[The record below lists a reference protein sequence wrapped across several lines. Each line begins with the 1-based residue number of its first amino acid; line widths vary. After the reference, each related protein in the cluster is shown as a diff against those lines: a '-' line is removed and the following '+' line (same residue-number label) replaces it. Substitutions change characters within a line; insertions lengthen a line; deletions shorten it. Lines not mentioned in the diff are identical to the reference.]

1 MFLAISVL
9 AGCSAESDLH
19 GQAET
24 QTSEASNSSVVVRSV
39 ADNGT
44 SRDAVVS
51 GLGIVEPYTEQL
63 TSLSQINIQD
73 AQLERALAAIEYPW
87 ALEFVN
93 KNEIL
98 LTQNNGTLLQINLSS
113 EERFAIGGLP
123 K

>member
-1 MFLAISVL
+1 MLVHCVRDRVHFT
-9 AGCSAESDLH
+9 AESDLH

-39 ADNGT
+39 ADNGA

-73 AQLERALAAIEYPW
+73 AQLERALP
-87 ALEFVN
+87 
-93 KNEIL
+93 
-98 LTQNNGTLLQINLSS
+98 
-113 EERFAIGGLP
+113 AIGF
-123 K
+123 